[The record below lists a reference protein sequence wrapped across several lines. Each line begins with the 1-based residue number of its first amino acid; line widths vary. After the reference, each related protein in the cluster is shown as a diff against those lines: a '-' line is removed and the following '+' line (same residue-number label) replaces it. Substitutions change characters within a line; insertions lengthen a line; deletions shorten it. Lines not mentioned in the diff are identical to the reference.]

1 MLRQAAKELGTSPRD
16 LATVI
21 SYESGFNPRKWGGKG
36 GNYMGLIQ
44 FGPSERAQFGANDQ
58 QTFKEQMPAVVRY
71 LKSRKFKPG
80 MGLMDLYSTINAGS
94 PGLYDRSDGYGTV
107 RSHTAK
113 MIATHTARA
122 ERFLASGSKD
132 APDLAGAAKGLDKLM
147 TEQDRAAAAQ
157 AEAVRAEAAKATAA
171 LTQAQRDAVDKA
183 KREKWNEVHKATGD
197 AAKADAAMRQ
207 VGQPDTRGPD
217 PALPKPMT
225 REQAVAS
232 AREHIRRFNEAYK
245 ATGDAALA
253 DAEARK
259 AAAPR
264 RPTFAP
270 AIDPKPL
277 GTSNATDNSRSASL
291 TQHNTFHV
299 QATEPRQTA
308 ELVFQGQ
315 KAVGK
320 FGIEGIQSAIR

>member
-1 MLRQAAKELGTSPRD
+1 
-16 LATVI
+16 V
-21 SYESGFNPRKWGGKG
+21 
-36 GNYMGLIQ
+36 
-44 FGPSERAQFGANDQ
+44 
-58 QTFKEQMPAVVRY
+58 
-71 LKSRKFKPG
+71 
-80 MGLMDLYSTINAGS
+80 
-94 PGLYDRSDGYGTV
+94 
-107 RSHTAK
+107 
-113 MIATHTARA
+113 
-122 ERFLASGSKD
+122 
-132 APDLAGAAKGLDKLM
+132 AGAAKGLDKLM

-157 AEAVRAEAAKATAA
+157 TEAVRAEAAKATAA

-183 KREKWNEVHKATGD
+183 KRDKWNEVYKATGD
-197 AAKADAAMRQ
+197 AAKADQAMRQ

-217 PALPKPMT
+217 PALPKP
-225 REQAVAS
+225 S
-232 AREHIRRFNEAYK
+232 AP
-245 ATGDAALA
+245 AAKPA
-253 DAEARK
+253 AEA
-259 AAAPR
+259 AARAPMEAPAR

-299 QATEPRQTA
+299 QASEPRQTA